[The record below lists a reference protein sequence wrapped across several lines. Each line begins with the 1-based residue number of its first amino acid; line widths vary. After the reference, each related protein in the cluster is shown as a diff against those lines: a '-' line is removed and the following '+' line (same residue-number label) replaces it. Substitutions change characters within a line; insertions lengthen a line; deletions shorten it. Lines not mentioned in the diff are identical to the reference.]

1 MIGGA
6 AAPNVTVLYVFRLI
20 QGFGLGA
27 LLVVLFAAFTEY
39 VPGKN
44 RGVWSSRNSF
54 IGNFAHPIC
63 NGIALVIVSTG
74 VSMNMNWRIQ
84 YIIPSVLSII
94 ASIIIYNKYPESP
107 RWLESQGRVEEADAI
122 MTSIEKEIEGFV
134 ETGFDQELKAHED
147 VYKNMWE
154 NADIQITG
162 DDELNRAVRF
172 NIFHLMST
180 GNEHDDHVNVGAKLL
195 TGEEYGGHAFWDT
208 ELFMLPFFSWVFP
221 KTAQN
226 LENYRYHLLDAA
238 RANAHKNGYKG
249 AQYPW
254 ESADDGTEQCPDW
267 TIEPDG
273 TCYRCYVAVYEHH
286 VTAAVAYGIYNYV
299 KITQDMDFLYSK
311 GAEILTETAR
321 FLGKPL

>member
-1 MIGGA
+1 MSNKNANIGARLDRLPNSGWHIKMWLVSAFALLVCWSNGIGGAVQNVLLNELHWLEPGSTLRGYVGNNLHSRSVIRSISWWSESVIRSVVKKSILLYEVIHIIAMIGGA

-107 RWLESQGRVEEADAI
+107 RWLESQGV
-122 MTSIEKEIEGFV
+122 
-134 ETGFDQELKAHED
+134 ELK
-147 VYKNMWE
+147 K
-154 NADIQITG
+154 Q
-162 DDELNRAVRF
+162 
-172 NIFHLMST
+172 
-180 GNEHDDHVNVGAKLL
+180 
-195 TGEEYGGHAFWDT
+195 
-208 ELFMLPFFSWVFP
+208 MLS
-221 KTAQN
+221 
-226 LENYRYHLLDAA
+226 
-238 RANAHKNGYKG
+238 
-249 AQYPW
+249 
-254 ESADDGTEQCPDW
+254 
-267 TIEPDG
+267 
-273 TCYRCYVAVYEHH
+273 
-286 VTAAVAYGIYNYV
+286 
-299 KITQDMDFLYSK
+299 
-311 GAEILTETAR
+311 
-321 FLGKPL
+321 